1 MPLRGPLCA
10 NVTSSI
16 KPEVH
21 NVSQRRQGRT
31 EPRPWVT
38 RAITAV
44 KIGRVVLEICSQ
56 TDRQTHTHK
65 YLTLTVT
72 YILLALISNPSQ
84 RTAVRDGDFLRDR
97 RQGRG
102 RGQMSAA
109 VSSDMGTNAVNH
121 IHRPS
126 ARLTDSARLMSR
138 LNILRPPWRRQGNR
152 LSGLRVDRTIVHR
165 AYKLSLNR

>member
-1 MPLRGPLCA
+1 MGNTC
-10 NVTSSI
+10 
-16 KPEVH
+16 KYCGED
-21 NVSQRRQGRT
+21 
-31 EPRPWVT
+31 
-38 RAITAV
+38 RACGSGDMLA
-44 KIGRVVLEICSQ
+44 
-56 TDRQTHTHK
+56 DRQTNTHTHK

-72 YILLALISNPSQ
+72 YILLTLISNPSQ

-102 RGQMSAA
+102 RGQMSAR

-126 ARLTDSARLMSR
+126 ARHTDSARLMSR